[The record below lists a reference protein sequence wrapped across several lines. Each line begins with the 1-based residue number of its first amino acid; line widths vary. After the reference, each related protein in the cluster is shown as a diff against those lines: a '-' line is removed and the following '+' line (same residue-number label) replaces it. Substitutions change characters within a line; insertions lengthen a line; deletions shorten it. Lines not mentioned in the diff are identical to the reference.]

1 MNLANASPRLTPS
14 GRLENFGDWSER
26 IASWFAESDGL
37 TLTEAHWEIL
47 RLMRGYYRE
56 YNIPPIK
63 KLLKREIETKLADG
77 KSKALDSYLDNLF
90 PHGVLIQGTKIAG
103 LPIPMLD
110 AEIEH
115 RYVTDGTIAGTK
127 SESGN
132 QSGKSN
138 QFEFNGKIHPLSP
151 TGNLVDAAA
160 WSESMA
166 EALAQK
172 EGIRLT
178 PEHWEVIRYLRRFYF
193 SYGISPMVKLLM
205 SHLAQEVGEQ
215 NGSREYLYGLF
226 PGGPSRQGSRIAGL
240 PEPQGCI
247 D

>member
-1 MNLANASPRLTPS
+1 MNPTVALPRLTTN
-14 GRLENFGDWSER
+14 GRLENLADWNEQ
-26 IASWFAESDGL
+26 IAAWLAENDGL
-37 TLTEAHWEIL
+37 RLQDAHWEIL
-47 RLMRGYYRE
+47 RLMRDYYHE

-63 KLLKREIETKLADG
+63 KLLKREIEAKLADG
-77 KSKALDSYLDNLF
+77 KNKASDGYLDKLF
-90 PHGVLIQGTKIAG
+90 PHGVAVQGTKIAG

-110 AEIEH
+110 AEIE
-115 RYVTDGTIAGTK
+115 YGQGAK
-127 SESGN
+127 SGSTTPAA
-132 QSGKSN
+132 SN
-138 QFEFNGKIHPLSP
+138 LFEFDGKTYPLSP
-151 TGNLVDAAA
+151 TGYLMDPAA
-160 WSESMA
+160 WSKSMA

-178 PEHWEVIRYLRRFYF
+178 PEHWELIRYLRQFYF

-205 SHLAQEVGEQ
+205 RHLAQEVGGEKS
-215 NGSREYLYGLF
+215 SREHLYRLF